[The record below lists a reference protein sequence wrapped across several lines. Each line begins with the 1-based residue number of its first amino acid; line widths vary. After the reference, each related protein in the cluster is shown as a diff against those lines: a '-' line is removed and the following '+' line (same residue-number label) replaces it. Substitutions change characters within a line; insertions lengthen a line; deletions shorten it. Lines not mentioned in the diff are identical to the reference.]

1 MSNVPA
7 LQITPE
13 GVVVP
18 DAVTI
23 RTAVLA
29 DENVAFG
36 GDLDVTTPSTPQAHL
51 ADQLTANIQDSNAAI
66 TYMISQVDP
75 ATAEGRMQDA
85 IARIYFLDR
94 KGATSSVVQAQ
105 CTGQPGSLQP
115 VAILAQDDAGNL
127 WQSNG
132 AFTFPPGGV
141 ITVQFSCVTTGP
153 IQLGIGALTRIA
165 QASPGWDAV
174 TNLAAAT
181 IGANVESRAEFEI
194 RRALSVEKNA
204 HGTPGAIRSAVFG
217 VDGVIDVFVYD
228 NFTNSTILYGAT
240 NYPIPPHSIYVGVV
254 GGLAEDIAR
263 AIEIKKDAGCGMT
276 GNTTV
281 MLPDNDYSY
290 PQPVYAY
297 QFNIP
302 DSLPVKFLVTI
313 ANSPSLPA
321 NIEQLATQAVINTLS
336 GINGAQRARMGGEI
350 FASSYY
356 GPIAAISSAV
366 QIIGIKVGSGTPNLD
381 SLSLGIDQEPVVS
394 ASDITVL
401 LV

>member
-23 RTAVLA
+23 RNAVLD
-29 DENVAFG
+29 DENAAFG
-36 GDLDVTTPSTPQAHL
+36 GDLDITTPSTPQAHL

-75 ATAEGRMQDA
+75 ATAEGRMQDG

-127 WQSNG
+127 WQSDG

-181 IGANVESRAEFEI
+181 IGSNVESRAEFEI

-217 VDGVIDVFVYD
+217 VEGVIDVFVYD

-302 DSLPVKFLVTI
+302 DSLSVKFLITI

-321 NIEQLATQAVINTLS
+321 NITQLATQVVINTLS
-336 GINGAQRARMGGEI
+336 GTNGAQRARMGGEI

-366 QIIGIKVGSGTPNLD
+366 QIIGIKVGSVTPNLD

-394 ASDITVL
+394 AADITVI